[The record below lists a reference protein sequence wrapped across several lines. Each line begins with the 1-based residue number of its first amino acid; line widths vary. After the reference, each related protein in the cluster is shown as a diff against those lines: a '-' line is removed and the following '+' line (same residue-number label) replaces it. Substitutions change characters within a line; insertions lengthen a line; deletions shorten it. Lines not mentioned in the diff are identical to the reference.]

1 MPTLLLCY
9 PKIMCILYVF
19 FFLQTSNEQQCVAM
33 VAWVA
38 SGAVVELGAEVAWV
52 A

>member
-9 PKIMCILYVF
+9 PKIMCILYV

-38 SGAVVELGAEVAWV
+38 SGAVVALGAVVASV